1 MQNITMKI
9 SKINKKYAL
18 VEILKINKQKILE
31 ISEMENSRI
40 IIDDG
45 ITNFFEDRELILAE
59 GEFKTPFVMKVKNIN
74 DLNKL
79 VDEVNQIK

>member
-45 ITNFFEDRELILAE
+45 ITNFFEDGELVLAE
-59 GEFKTPFVMKVKNIN
+59 GEFKAPFVIKVKNIN